1 MFQPGLADEG
11 EIRVDFRH
19 AGLFPEL
26 VLHEGERDDDHQ
38 DSGRV
43 EHVIGLVHVEFLRQ
57 SVIKFQVEGRIPDND
72 VETLFGIVQLYVAFL
87 DMGFRVEVSGNG
99 HRLAVDVESVGIV
112 QVGQMVEEV
121 AHAAAHVKH
130 HFRRCRG

>member
-1 MFQPGLADEG
+1 
-11 EIRVDFRH
+11 
-19 AGLFPEL
+19 
-26 VLHEGERDDDHQ
+26 
-38 DSGRV
+38 
-43 EHVIGLVHVEFLRQ
+43 
-57 SVIKFQVEGRIPDND
+57 
-72 VETLFGIVQLYVAFL
+72 
-87 DMGFRVEVSGNG
+87 MGFRVEVSGNG